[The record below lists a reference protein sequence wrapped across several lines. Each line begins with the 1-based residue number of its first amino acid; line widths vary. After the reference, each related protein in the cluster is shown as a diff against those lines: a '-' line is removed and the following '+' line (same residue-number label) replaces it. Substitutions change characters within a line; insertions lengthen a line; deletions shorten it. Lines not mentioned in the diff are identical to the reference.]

1 MYWVGGGVTVAR
13 RTQDLERSGRLR
25 VLELL
30 IVAVIV
36 IVVAVIAIPA
46 FASQAKKTVLQ
57 RNADTLA
64 LQVKSQI
71 ALEDCTPTLGAALVA
86 DLRSGELGEYVNPCS
101 GSRAIVSADAPTASA
116 ITLRPAVLVTD
127 EPQYTFKGFSPSA
140 ATKSRLAG
148 TLIVSI
154 STSGGASTVDVYYV
168 DLDGGPSPSPSALA
182 ISGEA
187 ALVQ

>member
-1 MYWVGGGVTVAR
+1 MAR

-36 IVVAVIAIPA
+36 IVVAAIAIPA
-46 FASQAKKTVLQ
+46 FGSRAKETALQ
-57 RNADTLA
+57 RNAGSLA
-64 LQVKSQI
+64 LQVKSHI
-71 ALEDCTPTLGAALVA
+71 ALEDCTPTLAAALVA

-101 GSRAIVSADAPTASA
+101 GSRAIVSADAPSASA
-116 ITLRPAVLVTD
+116 STRRPAVLVTD
-127 EPQYTFKGFSPSA
+127 EPQYTFESFIPSA

-154 STSGGASTVDVYYV
+154 STSGGVPTVDVYYV
-168 DLDGGPSPSPSALA
+168 DRDGGPSPSPSALG

-187 ALVQ
+187 TLAQ